1 MEKYQWQWETHGN
14 WKSSMLKCY
23 FLGKSFINGGFSS
36 NITII
41 KEPWA
46 LKRAAPK
53 SCYPFKDE
61 IVSTQKF
68 TVLIFV
74 FCPVS
79 LACLPVVSSFPHLP
93 GVVSIPLEVREG
105 LWFVFNPW
113 KRLWTAT
120 GRSNQDN
127 GSRIFA
133 LQKRNVLWIETC
145 SLNIVNIPVVS
156 CPKIVKSNGEQHV
169 LNRGNR
175 IPYFLRQTGLV
186 NSLFDPLCMF
196 VHTKSWYT
204 ETTRSMALVQAINH
218 VFLSDFINLIIEN
231 MMNSVMLKYV
241 YPEIQDSRLG
251 KKGDPIFWLKRIKV
265 SFLHCFS

>member
-1 MEKYQWQWETHGN
+1 MAIENPQCWN
-14 WKSSMLKCY
+14 AI
-23 FLGKSFINGGFSS
+23 FLGKSSINGGFSS

-46 LKRAAPK
+46 LKRATPK

-61 IVSTQKF
+61 LVSTHKF

-120 GRSNQDN
+120 GRSNRDN

-145 SLNIVNIPVVS
+145 SLNIVNIRVVS
-156 CPKIVKSNGEQHV
+156 CPKKVKSNGEQNV

-186 NSLFDPLCMF
+186 NSLFACLCIPRVGTPKPRAAWLWFKPSTMF
-196 VHTKSWYT
+196 
-204 ETTRSMALVQAINH
+204 
-218 VFLSDFINLIIEN
+218 FLSDFINLIIEN
-231 MMNSVMLKYV
+231 IMNSVMLKYV
-241 YPEIQDSRLG
+241 YQAIQDSRLG
-251 KKGDPIFWLKRIKV
+251 KRGDPIFWLERIKV
-265 SFLHCFS
+265 SFLYFFS